1 VLLLCALPAIAVL
14 AREHYRWI
22 RLTAFVDPWK
32 YADTIGFQLVQ
43 SFLALGRGGVMGVG
57 LGQSMQK
64 LDYLPEV
71 HTDFIFSVVGEE
83 LGFVRAVVVVSL
95 FGLLFWR
102 GVRVALRTEDPF
114 SYYLAFG
121 LSVMIALQAV
131 VNFGVVTG
139 LLPTKG
145 LPLPFMSYGGSSLLI
160 NMTAVGLLLNI
171 SRGGRRVAGRADTLD
186 VALRAKKARR
196 AVYGRGI

>member
-1 VLLLCALPAIAVL
+1 
-14 AREHYRWI
+14 
-22 RLTAFVDPWK
+22 
-32 YADTIGFQLVQ
+32 
-43 SFLALGRGGVMGVG
+43 
-57 LGQSMQK
+57 MQK